1 MIFGVF
7 NYINMEQLLKK
18 EILKELEI
26 AAQLKEKNFQDL
38 FEQNI
43 EKLKLVSSRYQLKVE
58 LDKYNNNSDNKT
70 NSQKTINRIINSIK
84 PEIKNFEDI
93 IILDPYGKVIAST
106 NNAYI
111 DTIHTDEDF
120 FIEGKKQNNV
130 TILFKDKNQ
139 KLKSYLT
146 GPTNT

>member
-70 NSQKTINRIINSIK
+70 NS
-84 PEIKNFEDI
+84 
-93 IILDPYGKVIAST
+93 
-106 NNAYI
+106 
-111 DTIHTDEDF
+111 
-120 FIEGKKQNNV
+120 
-130 TILFKDKNQ
+130 
-139 KLKSYLT
+139 
-146 GPTNT
+146 